1 MSPGADGVVNM
12 SRLTISI
19 WQMGVRVLCLWPIL
33 LGADSALAGR
43 GKVDPRELVGKE
55 VAGSDYPS
63 RWMFIGTPFYDDRN
77 KLDGVILIKGGMK
90 IFVLERVL
98 ALRTELTQRKSLIVD
113 AVSIKTN
120 PDKVGQSFI
129 RDCQYGERQPGPD
142 EVIFAEVR
150 FKRCERYSSRVLN
163 AWLIDMNAE
172 KIRAISPKGIR
183 CVDVF
188 FNSGEGDRCPPV
200 PTEW

>member
-1 MSPGADGVVNM
+1 M
-12 SRLTISI
+12 SRLIISI
-19 WQMGVRVLCLWPIL
+19 WQMGVRVLCLWPIF
-33 LGADSALAGR
+33 LGTDFALAR
-43 GKVDPRELVGKE
+43 AGKVDPRELIGKE
-55 VAGSDYPS
+55 IINSDYPNG
-63 RWMFIGTPFYDDRN
+63 WKQIGSPFYDEN
-77 KLDGVILIKGGMK
+77 HKLDGITVYKKNIRAFLIRK
-90 IFVLERVL
+90 VVTV
-98 ALRTELTQRKSLIVD
+98 RTQSTPRKTTVVD
-113 AVSIKTN
+113 AVAIKTN
-120 PDKVGQSFI
+120 LYKSGQLFI

-188 FNSGEGDRCPPV
+188 FNSGEGDLCPPV

>member
-1 MSPGADGVVNM
+1 M

-19 WQMGVRVLCLWPIL
+19 WQMGVRVLCLWPIF
-33 LGADSALAGR
+33 LGADSALAR
-43 GKVDPRELVGKE
+43 AGKVDPRELIGKE
-55 VAGSDYPS
+55 IIQNNFLNGWEAIT
-63 RWMFIGTPFYDDRN
+63 FPFHNSEHR
-77 KLDGVILIKGGMK
+77 LDGSIISKNGVKA
-90 IFVLERVL
+90 FVLQKILNNPSEIP
-98 ALRTELTQRKSLIVD
+98 RKTTVID
-113 AVSIKTN
+113 AVAIKTN
-120 PDKVGQSFI
+120 PYKRGQLFI